1 MRLRH
6 LSSVISRRRR
16 STVRL
21 LYMPSSIPR
30 ALDNWLRLPEH
41 SSVPAAWVPGLDE
54 AERRALHAA
63 GGVARSLLSAAL
75 VTNLPDDVRAW
86 IGNGEEPPEEA
97 MAALRAELIGDPDGV
112 LASLYSSVVR
122 AEHRRQLGTFF
133 TPSAEVKLML
143 DLWSDT
149 EGDAPGTVI
158 DVGAGVGVFTVE
170 AAKRWPDARVIA
182 VDINPVTL
190 GLLAVRL
197 FGEGFG
203 VPDSVNEKVEL
214 VLADFTS
221 WLPSSNAPEPGGRL
235 ILGNPPYTRAQLL
248 TMDDRTRLHEL
259 TDRICG
265 VRASLSTLIT
275 ALTLKHLAPS
285 DGLSL
290 LLPAQWLESQ
300 YARKL
305 RSEMW
310 SLTRRRVELRL
321 VESEDLFGGAQV
333 DAVALLIGKE
343 AKTPQLFRVAPW
355 RSGAPVSLERTD
367 ALPSSW
373 RSLFDS
379 PGSSTPP
386 ADEDSIPLGDLANVR
401 RGVATGANA
410 VFVLSSTDALKLP
423 KDSTVPVIVKL
434 NDLPDRLTHET
445 AITAPDRALRRL
457 LTVSNEQVMANEVL
471 CAIVKDAEDSHV
483 DERVLCA
490 SRKDWFDLRAEVR
503 YPDVV
508 VGAMTQDR
516 FRFVANEIGATI
528 TNNLYG
534 LTWHDHVGDNA
545 RARVLDWLRSD
556 TGQAALATVARR
568 QGAGLLKLEPGGLR
582 RMLIPLEVVQPAHRT
597 ADGAP
602 ASSALVGRAT

>member
-1 MRLRH
+1 
-6 LSSVISRRRR
+6 
-16 STVRL
+16 
-21 LYMPSSIPR
+21 MPSSIPR
-30 ALDNWLRLPEH
+30 ALDTWLRLPDH

-54 AERRALHAA
+54 SERRALHAA
-63 GGVARSLLSAAL
+63 GGVARSLLDAAQ
-75 VTNLPDDVRAW
+75 VTSLPEDVRAW
-86 IGNGEEPPEEA
+86 IGDGENPPEDA
-97 MAALRAELIGDPDGV
+97 MVALRAALKSDPDGV
-112 LASLYSSVVR
+112 LASLYSTLVR

-158 DVGAGVGVFTVE
+158 DVGAGVGVFTAE
-170 AAKRWPDARVIA
+170 AAKRWPDARVLA

-197 FGEGFG
+197 FGDGFG
-203 VPDSVNEKVEL
+203 ITDSVNERVEL

-221 WLPSSNAPEPGGRL
+221 WLPSSDAPTPGGRL

-248 TMDDRTRLHEL
+248 SMDDRTRLHEL

-275 ALTLKHLAPS
+275 ALTLKHLAPT

-290 LLPAQWLESQ
+290 LLPAQWLESE

-343 AKTPQLFRVAPW
+343 AHTPQMFRVAPW
-355 RSGAPVSLERTD
+355 RSGAPVALDRTED
-367 ALPSSW
+367 LPSSW
-373 RSLFDS
+373 RPLFDS
-379 PGSSTPP
+379 RDSNATPV
-386 ADEDSIPLGDLANVR
+386 DEDSIPLGDLANVR

-410 VFVLSSTDALKLP
+410 VFVVSTTDALTLP
-423 KDSTVPVIVKL
+423 KEATVPVVVKL
-434 NDLPDRLTHET
+434 NELPDRLTHEI
-445 AITAPDRALRRL
+445 AIAAPDRALRRL
-457 LTVSNEQVMANEVL
+457 LTLSREQVVSNEVL
-471 CAIVKDAEDSHV
+471 RAIVKDAEDAHI
-483 DERVLCA
+483 DDRVLCA

-516 FRFVANEIGATI
+516 FRFVTNEIGATI

-534 LTWHDHVGDNA
+534 LTWHAHVGDEA

-556 TGQAALATVARR
+556 TGQAALANVARR

-582 RMLIPLEVVQPAHRT
+582 RMPIPLDVVQPGHGT
-597 ADGAP
+597 ADGTP